1 MSCKIRTLDE
11 FDRQMKRLSK
21 RHASFRSDIMELAT
35 QLSENPF
42 MGTDLGGGARKVRM
56 RIRSKGKGKSGGA
69 RVITYTANVVVQTL
83 EGEVVLLTVYDKADR
98 ENISDAEIRS
108 LKNELMEN

>member
-42 MGTDLGGGARKVRM
+42 MGTDLRTG
-56 RIRSKGKGKSGGA
+56 
-69 RVITYTANVVVQTL
+69 L
-83 EGEVVLLTVYDKADR
+83 R
-98 ENISDAEIRS
+98 ENER
-108 LKNELMEN
+108 N